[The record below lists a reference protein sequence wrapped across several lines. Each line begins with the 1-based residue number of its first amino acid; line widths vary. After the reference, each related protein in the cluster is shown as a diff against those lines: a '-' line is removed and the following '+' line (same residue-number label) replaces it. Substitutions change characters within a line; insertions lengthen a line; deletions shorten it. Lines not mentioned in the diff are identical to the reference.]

1 MLGMD
6 IVEKRGYSVWYWCLS
21 TLHDVCGHYAAPRDS
36 SRQNRA
42 WQTAPSTHPGSFL
55 QRLGVSWK
63 VVNLIE
69 LATPVENQSIS
80 VLQVNVTLSY
90 TVSSDIQNAGGEHGA
105 GCLLSQD
112 QALHVSTPALQHPVC
127 GRFALPADLML
138 TLNLKAPFQIL

>member
-1 MLGMD
+1 MKSGQFD
-6 IVEKRGYSVWYWCLS
+6 RTCH
-21 TLHDVCGHYAAPRDS
+21 TCG
-36 SRQNRA
+36 
-42 WQTAPSTHPGSFL
+42 
-55 QRLGVSWK
+55 K
-63 VVNLIE
+63 
-69 LATPVENQSIS
+69 SIS